1 MEIGQQI
8 IRYRKQQ
15 ALSQEELAE
24 KVYVSRQSISNWEND
39 KTYPDI
45 HSLLLLSQ
53 IFQVS
58 LDQLIKGDIEKMK
71 YTITQ
76 VDKKNFERDT
86 KVMVTLMI
94 LLMIS
99 SYPLVYFLEWL
110 GLGIFV
116 LLSIIT
122 MTYANRV
129 ERFKKKYDVQTYKE
143 ILAVSNGKLLDEI
156 EKREER
162 AKLPYQKPL
171 IVTVFFLITI
181 ATFFASRFIFTWLF
195 HLTQFSNNSFQLV
208 FSMNTCNLFNH
219 FSVFFK
225 HQCWN

>member
-45 HSLLLLSQ
+45 YSLLLLSQ

-143 ILAVSNGKLLDEI
+143 ILAVSSGKLLDEI

-171 IVTVFFLITI
+171 IVTVFFLITV

-195 HLTQFSNNSFQLV
+195 QL
-208 FSMNTCNLFNH
+208 S
-219 FSVFFK
+219 
-225 HQCWN
+225 

>member
-24 KVYVSRQSISNWEND
+24 KVYVSRQNISNWEND

-58 LDQLIKGDIEKMK
+58 LNQLIKGDIEKMK

-129 ERFKKKYDVQTYKE
+129 ERFKKKYDVQPYKE

-171 IVTVFFLITI
+171 IVTVFFLITV
-181 ATFFASRFIFTWLF
+181 AFAFASRFMFTWLF
-195 HLTQFSNNSFQLV
+195 H
-208 FSMNTCNLFNH
+208 
-219 FSVFFK
+219 
-225 HQCWN
+225 

>member
-1 MEIGQQI
+1 MIFIEIGQQI

-15 ALSQEELAE
+15 ALSQEKLAE

-76 VDKKNFERDT
+76 VDKKNFKRDT

-129 ERFKKKYDVQTYKE
+129 ERFKKKYDVQPYKE

-162 AKLPYQKPL
+162 ATLPYQKPL
-171 IVTVFFLITI
+171 IVTVFFLITV
-181 ATFFASRFIFTWLF
+181 AFAFASRFMFTWLF
-195 HLTQFSNNSFQLV
+195 H
-208 FSMNTCNLFNH
+208 
-219 FSVFFK
+219 
-225 HQCWN
+225 

>member
-15 ALSQEELAE
+15 ALSQEKLVE
-24 KVYVSRQSISNWEND
+24 KVYVSCQSISNWEND

-76 VDKKNFERDT
+76 VDKKNFKRDT

-129 ERFKKKYDVQTYKE
+129 ERFKKKYDVQPYKE

-171 IVTVFFLITI
+171 IVTVFFLITV
-181 ATFFASRFIFTWLF
+181 AFAFASRFMFTWLF
-195 HLTQFSNNSFQLV
+195 H
-208 FSMNTCNLFNH
+208 
-219 FSVFFK
+219 
-225 HQCWN
+225 

>member
-39 KTYPDI
+39 TTYPDI
-45 HSLLLLSQ
+45 YSLLLLSQ

-143 ILAVSNGKLLDEI
+143 ILAVSSGKLLDEI

-171 IVTVFFLITI
+171 IVTVFFLITV

-195 HLTQFSNNSFQLV
+195 HLS
-208 FSMNTCNLFNH
+208 
-219 FSVFFK
+219 
-225 HQCWN
+225 

>member
-15 ALSQEELAE
+15 ALSQEKLAE
-24 KVYVSRQSISNWEND
+24 KVYVSCQSISNWEND

-76 VDKKNFERDT
+76 VDKKNFKRDT

-129 ERFKKKYDVQTYKE
+129 ERFKKKYDVQPYKE

-156 EKREER
+156 EK
-162 AKLPYQKPL
+162 
-171 IVTVFFLITI
+171 
-181 ATFFASRFIFTWLF
+181 
-195 HLTQFSNNSFQLV
+195 
-208 FSMNTCNLFNH
+208 
-219 FSVFFK
+219 
-225 HQCWN
+225 

>member
-58 LDQLIKGDIEKMK
+58 LNQLIKGDIEKMK

-76 VDKKNFERDT
+76 VDKKNFKRDT

-129 ERFKKKYDVQTYKE
+129 ERFKKKYDVQPYKE

-171 IVTVFFLITI
+171 IVTVFFLITV
-181 ATFFASRFIFTWLF
+181 AFAFASRFMFTWLF
-195 HLTQFSNNSFQLV
+195 HLS
-208 FSMNTCNLFNH
+208 
-219 FSVFFK
+219 
-225 HQCWN
+225 

>member
-24 KVYVSRQSISNWEND
+24 KVYVSRQSISHWEND
-39 KTYPDI
+39 KTYPVLA
-45 HSLLLLSQ
+45 SLLLLSQ

-58 LDQLIKGDIEKMK
+58 LNQLIKGDIEKMK

-129 ERFKKKYDVQTYKE
+129 ERFKKKYDVQPYKE

-171 IVTVFFLITI
+171 IVTVFFLITV
-181 ATFFASRFIFTWLF
+181 AFAFASRFMFTWLF
-195 HLTQFSNNSFQLV
+195 H
-208 FSMNTCNLFNH
+208 
-219 FSVFFK
+219 
-225 HQCWN
+225 

>member
-1 MEIGQQI
+1 MEIGQQM

-15 ALSQEELAE
+15 ALSQEELVE

-76 VDKKNFERDT
+76 VDKKNFKRDA

-129 ERFKKKYDVQTYKE
+129 ERFKK
-143 ILAVSNGKLLDEI
+143 N
-156 EKREER
+156 
-162 AKLPYQKPL
+162 
-171 IVTVFFLITI
+171 
-181 ATFFASRFIFTWLF
+181 
-195 HLTQFSNNSFQLV
+195 
-208 FSMNTCNLFNH
+208 MMCNLIRK
-219 FSVFFK
+219 S
-225 HQCWN
+225 

>member
-76 VDKKNFERDT
+76 VDKKNFKRDT
-86 KVMVTLMI
+86 KVMVTLII

-129 ERFKKKYDVQTYKE
+129 ERFKKKYDVQPYKE
-143 ILAVSNGKLLDEI
+143 ILAVSSGKLLDEI

-162 AKLPYQKPL
+162 AKLPYQNPL
-171 IVTVFFLITI
+171 IVTVFFLITVAI
-181 ATFFASRFIFTWLF
+181 AFASRFMFTWLF
-195 HLTQFSNNSFQLV
+195 H
-208 FSMNTCNLFNH
+208 
-219 FSVFFK
+219 
-225 HQCWN
+225 

>member
-195 HLTQFSNNSFQLV
+195 YLS
-208 FSMNTCNLFNH
+208 
-219 FSVFFK
+219 
-225 HQCWN
+225 

>member
-15 ALSQEELAE
+15 ALSQEKLAE

-129 ERFKKKYDVQTYKE
+129 ERFKKKYDVQPYKE

-171 IVTVFFLITI
+171 IVTVFFLITV
-181 ATFFASRFIFTWLF
+181 AFAFASRFMFTWLF
-195 HLTQFSNNSFQLV
+195 H
-208 FSMNTCNLFNH
+208 
-219 FSVFFK
+219 
-225 HQCWN
+225 

>member
-162 AKLPYQKPL
+162 ARLPYQKPL

-195 HLTQFSNNSFQLV
+195 HLS
-208 FSMNTCNLFNH
+208 
-219 FSVFFK
+219 
-225 HQCWN
+225 

>member
-53 IFQVS
+53 FFQVS

-99 SYPLVYFLEWL
+99 SYPLVYFLDWL

-143 ILAVSNGKLLDEI
+143 ILAVSSGKLLDEI

-171 IVTVFFLITI
+171 IVTVFFLITV

-195 HLTQFSNNSFQLV
+195 HLS
-208 FSMNTCNLFNH
+208 
-219 FSVFFK
+219 
-225 HQCWN
+225 

>member
-24 KVYVSRQSISNWEND
+24 KVYVSHQSISNWEND

-76 VDKKNFERDT
+76 VDKKNFKRDT

-129 ERFKKKYDVQTYKE
+129 ERFKKKYDVQPYKE
-143 ILAVSNGKLLDEI
+143 ILAVSSGKLLDEI

-162 AKLPYQKPL
+162 AKLPYQNPL
-171 IVTVFFLITI
+171 IVTVFFLITVVI
-181 ATFFASRFIFTWLF
+181 FFASRFMFTWLF
-195 HLTQFSNNSFQLV
+195 H
-208 FSMNTCNLFNH
+208 
-219 FSVFFK
+219 
-225 HQCWN
+225 

>member
-15 ALSQEELAE
+15 ALSQEKLAE

-76 VDKKNFERDT
+76 VDKKNFKRDT

-129 ERFKKKYDVQTYKE
+129 ERFKKKYDVQPYKE

-171 IVTVFFLITI
+171 IVTVFFLITV
-181 ATFFASRFIFTWLF
+181 AFAFAFAFAFASRFMFTWLF
-195 HLTQFSNNSFQLV
+195 H
-208 FSMNTCNLFNH
+208 
-219 FSVFFK
+219 
-225 HQCWN
+225 

>member
-143 ILAVSNGKLLDEI
+143 ILAVSSGKLLDEI

-171 IVTVFFLITI
+171 IVTVFFLSTV

-195 HLTQFSNNSFQLV
+195 HLS
-208 FSMNTCNLFNH
+208 
-219 FSVFFK
+219 
-225 HQCWN
+225 

>member
-15 ALSQEELAE
+15 ALSQEKLAE

-58 LDQLIKGDIEKMK
+58 LDQFIKGDIEKMK

-76 VDKKNFERDT
+76 VDKKNFKRDT

-129 ERFKKKYDVQTYKE
+129 ERFKKKYDVQPYKE

-162 AKLPYQKPL
+162 ATLPYQKPL
-171 IVTVFFLITI
+171 IVTVFFLITV
-181 ATFFASRFIFTWLF
+181 AFAFASRFMFTWLF
-195 HLTQFSNNSFQLV
+195 H
-208 FSMNTCNLFNH
+208 
-219 FSVFFK
+219 
-225 HQCWN
+225 

>member
-45 HSLLLLSQ
+45 YSLLLLSQ

-99 SYPLVYFLEWL
+99 SYPLVYFLELL

-143 ILAVSNGKLLDEI
+143 ILAVSSGKLLDEI

-171 IVTVFFLITI
+171 IVTVFFLITV

-195 HLTQFSNNSFQLV
+195 HLS
-208 FSMNTCNLFNH
+208 
-219 FSVFFK
+219 
-225 HQCWN
+225 

>member
-76 VDKKNFERDT
+76 VDKKNFKRDT

-129 ERFKKKYDVQTYKE
+129 ERFKKKYDVQPYKE
-143 ILAVSNGKLLDEI
+143 ILAVSSGKLLDEI

-162 AKLPYQKPL
+162 AKLPYQNPL
-171 IVTVFFLITI
+171 IVTVFFLTTVAI
-181 ATFFASRFIFTWLF
+181 AFASRFMFTWLF
-195 HLTQFSNNSFQLV
+195 H
-208 FSMNTCNLFNH
+208 
-219 FSVFFK
+219 
-225 HQCWN
+225 

>member
-143 ILAVSNGKLLDEI
+143 ILAVSSRKLLDEI

-171 IVTVFFLITI
+171 IVTVFFLITV

-195 HLTQFSNNSFQLV
+195 HLS
-208 FSMNTCNLFNH
+208 
-219 FSVFFK
+219 
-225 HQCWN
+225 

>member
-1 MEIGQQI
+1 MEIGQQM

-76 VDKKNFERDT
+76 VDKKNFKRDT

-116 LLSIIT
+116 LLSVIT

-129 ERFKKKYDVQTYKE
+129 ERFKKKYDVQPYKE
-143 ILAVSNGKLLDEI
+143 ILAVSSGKLLDEI

-162 AKLPYQKPL
+162 AKLPYQNPL
-171 IVTVFFLITI
+171 IVTVFFLITVAI
-181 ATFFASRFIFTWLF
+181 AFASRFMFTWLF
-195 HLTQFSNNSFQLV
+195 H
-208 FSMNTCNLFNH
+208 
-219 FSVFFK
+219 
-225 HQCWN
+225 

>member
-76 VDKKNFERDT
+76 VDKKNFKRDT

-129 ERFKKKYDVQTYKE
+129 ERFKKKYDVQPYKE
-143 ILAVSNGKLLDEI
+143 ILAVSSGKLLDEI

-162 AKLPYQKPL
+162 AKLPYQNPL
-171 IVTVFFLITI
+171 IVTVFFLITLAI
-181 ATFFASRFIFTWLF
+181 AFASRFMFTWLF
-195 HLTQFSNNSFQLV
+195 H
-208 FSMNTCNLFNH
+208 
-219 FSVFFK
+219 
-225 HQCWN
+225 

>member
-15 ALSQEELAE
+15 ALSQEKLAE

-76 VDKKNFERDT
+76 VDKR
-86 KVMVTLMI
+86 I
-94 LLMIS
+94 L
-99 SYPLVYFLEWL
+99 
-110 GLGIFV
+110 
-116 LLSIIT
+116 
-122 MTYANRV
+122 N
-129 ERFKKKYDVQTYKE
+129 E
-143 ILAVSNGKLLDEI
+143 IPK
-156 EKREER
+156 
-162 AKLPYQKPL
+162 
-171 IVTVFFLITI
+171 
-181 ATFFASRFIFTWLF
+181 
-195 HLTQFSNNSFQLV
+195 
-208 FSMNTCNLFNH
+208 
-219 FSVFFK
+219 
-225 HQCWN
+225 

>member
-1 MEIGQQI
+1 MEIGQQM

-15 ALSQEELAE
+15 TLSQEELVE

-129 ERFKKKYDVQTYKE
+129 ERFKKKYDVQPYKE
-143 ILAVSNGKLLDEI
+143 ILAVSNGKLLDERRKSKTSLSETPYCHCI
-156 EKREER
+156 FPHYCCYCFCKSFYVHMVIPL
-162 AKLPYQKPL
+162 KLVGHKIKL
-171 IVTVFFLITI
+171 SVTLG
-181 ATFFASRFIFTWLF
+181 FILV
-195 HLTQFSNNSFQLV
+195 NSIQ
-208 FSMNTCNLFNH
+208 
-219 FSVFFK
+219 
-225 HQCWN
+225 Q

>member
-15 ALSQEELAE
+15 ALSQEKLAE

-76 VDKKNFERDT
+76 VDKKNFKRDT

-129 ERFKKKYDVQTYKE
+129 ERVKKKYDVQPYKE

-162 AKLPYQKPL
+162 ATLPYQKPL
-171 IVTVFFLITI
+171 IVTVFFLITV
-181 ATFFASRFIFTWLF
+181 AFAFASRFMFTWLF
-195 HLTQFSNNSFQLV
+195 H
-208 FSMNTCNLFNH
+208 
-219 FSVFFK
+219 
-225 HQCWN
+225 

>member
-129 ERFKKKYDVQTYKE
+129 ERFKKKYYVQTYKE
-143 ILAVSNGKLLDEI
+143 ILAVSSGKLLDEI

-171 IVTVFFLITI
+171 IVTVFFLITV

-195 HLTQFSNNSFQLV
+195 HLS
-208 FSMNTCNLFNH
+208 
-219 FSVFFK
+219 
-225 HQCWN
+225 

>member
-45 HSLLLLSQ
+45 YSLLLLSQ

-129 ERFKKKYDVQTYKE
+129 ERFKKKYHVQTYKE
-143 ILAVSNGKLLDEI
+143 ILAVSSGKLLDEI

-171 IVTVFFLITI
+171 IVTVFFLITV

-195 HLTQFSNNSFQLV
+195 HLS
-208 FSMNTCNLFNH
+208 
-219 FSVFFK
+219 
-225 HQCWN
+225 

>member
-76 VDKKNFERDT
+76 VDKKNFKRDT

-129 ERFKKKYDVQTYKE
+129 ERFKKKYDVQPYKE
-143 ILAVSNGKLLDEI
+143 ILAVSSGKLLDEI

-162 AKLPYQKPL
+162 AKLPYQNPL
-171 IVTVFFLITI
+171 IVTVFFLITVAI
-181 ATFFASRFIFTWLF
+181 AFASRFMFTWLF
-195 HLTQFSNNSFQLV
+195 H
-208 FSMNTCNLFNH
+208 
-219 FSVFFK
+219 
-225 HQCWN
+225 

>member
-99 SYPLVYFLEWL
+99 NYPLVYFLEWL

-195 HLTQFSNNSFQLV
+195 HLS
-208 FSMNTCNLFNH
+208 
-219 FSVFFK
+219 
-225 HQCWN
+225 

>member
-1 MEIGQQI
+1 MEIGQQM

-15 ALSQEELAE
+15 ALSQEELVE

-129 ERFKKKYDVQTYKE
+129 ERFKKKYDVQPYKE

-171 IVTVFFLITI
+171 IVTVFFLITVAI
-181 ATFFASRFIFTWLF
+181 AFASRFMFTWLF
-195 HLTQFSNNSFQLV
+195 H
-208 FSMNTCNLFNH
+208 
-219 FSVFFK
+219 
-225 HQCWN
+225 

>member
-8 IRYRKQQ
+8 IRYRKQH
-15 ALSQEELAE
+15 ALSQEKLAE

-76 VDKKNFERDT
+76 VDKKNFKRDT

-129 ERFKKKYDVQTYKE
+129 ERFKKKYDVQPYKE

-171 IVTVFFLITI
+171 IVTVFFLITV
-181 ATFFASRFIFTWLF
+181 AFASRFMLTWLF
-195 HLTQFSNNSFQLV
+195 H
-208 FSMNTCNLFNH
+208 
-219 FSVFFK
+219 
-225 HQCWN
+225 

>member
-15 ALSQEELAE
+15 ALSQEKLAE
-24 KVYVSRQSISNWEND
+24 KVYVSCQSISNWEND

-76 VDKKNFERDT
+76 VDKKNFKRDT

-122 MTYANRV
+122 MTYANGV
-129 ERFKKKYDVQTYKE
+129 ERFKKKYDVQPYKE

-171 IVTVFFLITI
+171 IVTVFFLITV
-181 ATFFASRFIFTWLF
+181 AFAFASRFIFTWLF
-195 HLTQFSNNSFQLV
+195 H
-208 FSMNTCNLFNH
+208 
-219 FSVFFK
+219 
-225 HQCWN
+225 

>member
-181 ATFFASRFIFTWLF
+181 ANFFASRFIFTWLF
-195 HLTQFSNNSFQLV
+195 HLS
-208 FSMNTCNLFNH
+208 
-219 FSVFFK
+219 
-225 HQCWN
+225 

>member
-45 HSLLLLSQ
+45 YSLLLLSQ

-143 ILAVSNGKLLDEI
+143 ILAVSSGKLLDEI

-162 AKLPYQKPL
+162 AKLLYQKPL
-171 IVTVFFLITI
+171 IVTVFFLITV

-195 HLTQFSNNSFQLV
+195 HLS
-208 FSMNTCNLFNH
+208 
-219 FSVFFK
+219 
-225 HQCWN
+225 

>member
-1 MEIGQQI
+1 MEIGQQM

-15 ALSQEELAE
+15 TLSQEELVE

-129 ERFKKKYDVQTYKE
+129 ERFKKKYDVQPYKE

-156 EKREER
+156 ERREER

-171 IVTVFFLITI
+171 IVTVFFLITVVI
-181 ATFFASRFIFTWLF
+181 VFASRFMFTWLF
-195 HLTQFSNNSFQLV
+195 H
-208 FSMNTCNLFNH
+208 
-219 FSVFFK
+219 
-225 HQCWN
+225 

>member
-15 ALSQEELAE
+15 ALSQEKLAE

-76 VDKKNFERDT
+76 VDKKNFKRDT
-86 KVMVTLMI
+86 KVMITLMI

-129 ERFKKKYDVQTYKE
+129 ERFKKKYDVQPYKE

-171 IVTVFFLITI
+171 IVTVFFLITV
-181 ATFFASRFIFTWLF
+181 AFAFASRFMFTWLF
-195 HLTQFSNNSFQLV
+195 H
-208 FSMNTCNLFNH
+208 
-219 FSVFFK
+219 
-225 HQCWN
+225 